1 MRNPRTILGIPLV
14 AGAALLALSACKTH
28 HTVHIDPIE
37 VKPMTLNVNIRV
49 EREVEE
55 FFDFKK
61 LPVADS
67 GAAAGGGATP

>member
-1 MRNPRTILGIPLV
+1 VKLQIPRKSML
-14 AGAALLALSACKTH
+14 AGVALLALAGCKTH

-61 LPVADS
+61 QPVAEGGTMS
-67 GAAAGGGATP
+67 PAGGATP